1 MRINI
6 VNKTNRDFF
15 IKSSHQNKIN
25 FNSFCVASEPFNSKN
40 LDDFINSELKHVD
53 IEINGVRAK
62 GDYIEKN
69 EDDLIKH
76 YLLLQIPVQMGTLY
90 LIESRFEKIIGRRHD
105 IIYVSDTKEKPIF
118 IDNELTLSD
127 KLINAIILDEY
138 YIK

>member
-1 MRINI
+1 
-6 VNKTNRDFF
+6 
-15 IKSSHQNKIN
+15 
-25 FNSFCVASEPFNSKN
+25 
-40 LDDFINSELKHVD
+40 
-53 IEINGVRAK
+53 
-62 GDYIEKN
+62 
-69 EDDLIKH
+69 
-76 YLLLQIPVQMGTLY
+76 MGTLY

>member
-6 VNKTNRDFF
+6 VNKTYRDFF
-15 IKSSHQNKIN
+15 INSSHLNKIY

-40 LDDFINSELKHVD
+40 LDDFIKSELKHVD

-76 YLLLQIPVQMGTLY
+76 YLLLQIPVQIGTLY
-90 LIESRFEKIIGRRHD
+90 LIESK
-105 IIYVSDTKEKPIF
+105 
-118 IDNELTLSD
+118 
-127 KLINAIILDEY
+127 
-138 YIK
+138 